1 MKLADIIET
10 YISGDWG
17 NETANEDTPN
27 AVNCV
32 RGAAIVPITNIEHS
46 DIPSRFNSDR
56 ALMNN
61 TLQA

>member
-27 AVNCV
+27 AVHCV
-32 RGAAIVPITNIEHS
+32 RGADIVPITNNEHS
-46 DIPSRFNSDR
+46 DIPCRFISDR